1 MLYLDMLNDKKI
13 PRILIYSP
21 IYYPDIGGPAVQA
34 KFLTEMLC
42 ENGFEVFV
50 IKYNSLVDF
59 NPNINVI
66 SLNWNSNPNLCTR
79 IFRWFIGPLI
89 SLYYLIR
96 IKPSLVLINSVFWNG
111 MFMGLFCR
119 FLCIPT
125 ILKFTGDWVFESTS
139 NLKKTAVE
147 LEKIYKN
154 SLINLLLFQVER
166 FFVRQFTVVW
176 VISEFR
182 KRNVLNLTR
191 KPKIWL
197 QNNFHDLPSLATSSR
212 SRFKDPLVFVT
223 TARLIPHK
231 RIDAVISTLSRFSKG
246 YKFIVI
252 GEGSELI
259 ALQQQVIRLDLS
271 RNIFFVGKVTNE
283 LLYEILTLSSAFISW
298 SSEEGAP
305 NSFIE
310 ALNFGLPIIS
320 ANVGGIPEMFAQ
332 DSKAAQLLE
341 PDNTDALYN
350 CIENFMRTPEC
361 LLEMSIHA
369 TNDALKF
376 SKSNN
381 QQNFLNL
388 ISKLVVNPNF

>member
-1 MLYLDMLNDKKI
+1 MVYLSMANIKKS

-34 KFLTEMLC
+34 KFLTEMLY

-50 IKYNSLVDF
+50 IKYNNLVDF

-66 SLNWNSNPNLCTR
+66 SLNWNSNPHIFTR

-89 SLYYLIR
+89 SLFYLIQLR
-96 IKPSLVLINSVFWNG
+96 PSLVLINSVFWNG

-139 NLKKTAVE
+139 NLKKTTVE
-147 LEKIYKN
+147 LEKIYRSN
-154 SLINLLLFQVER
+154 LINSLLFQVER

-182 KRNVLNLTR
+182 KQNVLNLTR

-197 QNNFHDLPSLATSSR
+197 QNNFHDLPSSSISSS
-212 SRFKDPLVFVT
+212 SRFKDPLIFVT

-231 RIDAVISTLSRFSKG
+231 RIDVIISTLSRFPKG

-259 ALQQQVIRLDLS
+259 ALKQQAIRLNLS
-271 RNIFFVGKVTNE
+271 QNIFFVGKITDE

-298 SSEEGAP
+298 SAEEGAP

-320 ANVGGIPEMFAQ
+320 ANVGGIPEMFAR

-341 PDNTDALYN
+341 PEDTDALYY
-350 CIENFMRTPEC
+350 CIERLILTPEY

-376 SKSNN
+376 SKANN
-381 QQNFLNL
+381 QQKFLSL
-388 ISKLVVNPNF
+388 ISGLVVNSNF

>member
-1 MLYLDMLNDKKI
+1 MVNVKKI
-13 PRILIYSP
+13 PSILIYSP

-34 KFLTEMLC
+34 KFLTEMLS
-42 ENGFEVFV
+42 ENGFKVFV
-50 IKYNSLVDF
+50 IKYNNLVDF

-66 SLNWNSNPNLCTR
+66 SLNWNSSPHIFTR

-96 IKPSLVLINSVFWNG
+96 LRPSLVLINSVFWNG

-119 FLCIPT
+119 FFRIPT

-139 NLKKTAVE
+139 NLKKTTVE
-147 LEKIYKN
+147 LEKIYN
-154 SLINLLLFQVER
+154 NNLINLFLFQVER

-182 KRNVLNLTR
+182 KQNVLNLTR

-197 QNNFHDLPSLATSSR
+197 QNNFHDLPTVASSSR

-231 RIDAVISTLSRFSKG
+231 RIDAIISTLSRFPAG
-246 YKFIVI
+246 YKFIII

-259 ALQQQVIRLDLS
+259 ALQQQVMRLNLS

-320 ANVGGIPEMFAQ
+320 ANVGGIPEMFAEG
-332 DSKAAQLLE
+332 SKSAQLLE
-341 PDNTDALYN
+341 PDDPNSLYN
-350 CIENFMRTPEC
+350 CIARLMRTPES

-369 TNDALKF
+369 TNDSSKF

-381 QQNFLNL
+381 QQNFLKL
-388 ISKLVVNPNF
+388 ISELVVNSDF

>member
-1 MLYLDMLNDKKI
+1 MVYLVMANVKKS
-13 PRILIYSP
+13 PRMLIYSP

-34 KFLTEMLC
+34 KFLAEMLY

-50 IKYNSLVDF
+50 IKYNNLVDF
-59 NPNINVI
+59 DPNINVI
-66 SLNWNSNPNLCTR
+66 SLNWNSNPHIFTR

-89 SLYYLIR
+89 SLFYLIQLR
-96 IKPSLVLINSVFWNG
+96 PSLLLVNSVFWNG

-139 NLKKTAVE
+139 NLKKTTVE
-147 LEKIYKN
+147 LEKIYRSN
-154 SLINLLLFQVER
+154 LINSLLFQVER

-182 KRNVLNLTR
+182 RQNVLNLTR

-197 QNNFHDLPSLATSSR
+197 QNNFHDLPGSSISSS
-212 SRFKDPLVFVT
+212 SRFKNPLVFVT

-231 RIDAVISTLSRFSKG
+231 RIDAIISTLSRFPKG

-259 ALQQQVIRLDLS
+259 ALKQQVIRLNLS
-271 RNIFFVGKVTNE
+271 QNIFFVGKVTNE

-320 ANVGGIPEMFAQ
+320 ANVGGIPEMFSRN
-332 DSKAAQLLE
+332 SKAAQLLE

-350 CIENFMRTPEC
+350 CIERLILTPEY

-376 SKSNN
+376 SKANN
-381 QQNFLNL
+381 QQKFLSL
-388 ISKLVVNPNF
+388 ISELVVNPNF

>member
-1 MLYLDMLNDKKI
+1 MKNT

-50 IKYNSLVDF
+50 IKYNNIINF

-66 SLNWNSNPNLCTR
+66 SLNWNSDPQLFSR
-79 IFRWFIGPLI
+79 LFRWFIGPLI
-89 SLYYLIR
+89 SFYYLIR

-119 FLCIPT
+119 FFRIPT
-125 ILKFTGDWVFESTS
+125 ILKFTGDWVFESTA
-139 NLKKTAVE
+139 NLKKSAVE

-182 KRNVLNLTR
+182 KQNVLNLTR

-197 QNNFHDLPSLATSSR
+197 QNNFHDLPSSAISSR
-212 SRFKDPLVFVT
+212 SRFKDPLVFVSA
-223 TARLIPHK
+223 ARLIPHK
-231 RIDAVISTLSRFSKG
+231 RIDVIISTLSRFPEG

-259 ALQQQVIRLDLS
+259 ALQQQVIKLNLS
-271 RNIFFVGKVTNE
+271 RNVFFTGKVTSA
-283 LLYEILTLSSAFISW
+283 LLYEILSLSSAYISW

-320 ANVGGIPEMFAQ
+320 AKVGGIPEMFTQ
-332 DSKAAQLLE
+332 GSKSAQLLE
-341 PDNTDALYN
+341 PDDPNSLYN
-350 CIENFMRTPEC
+350 CIERFMREPES

-369 TNDALKF
+369 TNDSFKF
-376 SKSNN
+376 SKSKN

-388 ISKLVVNPNF
+388 ISELVVNTDF

>member
-1 MLYLDMLNDKKI
+1 MVYFVMANVKKS

-34 KFLTEMLC
+34 KFLAEMLY

-50 IKYNSLVDF
+50 IKYNNLVDF
-59 NPNINVI
+59 DPNINVI
-66 SLNWNSNPNLCTR
+66 SLNWNSNPHIFTR

-89 SLYYLIR
+89 SLFYLIQLR
-96 IKPSLVLINSVFWNG
+96 PSLLLVNSVFWNG

-139 NLKKTAVE
+139 NLKKTTVE
-147 LEKIYKN
+147 LEKIYRSN
-154 SLINLLLFQVER
+154 LINSLLFQVER

-182 KRNVLNLTR
+182 RQNVLNLTR

-197 QNNFHDLPSLATSSR
+197 QNNFHDLPGSSISSS
-212 SRFKDPLVFVT
+212 SRFKNPLVFVT

-231 RIDAVISTLSRFSKG
+231 RIDAIISTLSRFPKG

-259 ALQQQVIRLDLS
+259 ALKQQVIRLNLS
-271 RNIFFVGKVTNE
+271 QNIFFVGKVTNE

-320 ANVGGIPEMFAQ
+320 ANVGGIPEMFSRN
-332 DSKAAQLLE
+332 SKAAQLLE

-350 CIENFMRTPEC
+350 CIERLILTPEY

-376 SKSNN
+376 SKANN
-381 QQNFLNL
+381 QQKFLSL
-388 ISKLVVNPNF
+388 ISELVVNPNF

>member
-1 MLYLDMLNDKKI
+1 MANVKKS

-34 KFLTEMLC
+34 KFLAEMLY

-50 IKYNSLVDF
+50 IKYNNLVDF
-59 NPNINVI
+59 DPNINVI
-66 SLNWNSNPNLCTR
+66 SLNWNSNPHIFTR

-89 SLYYLIR
+89 SLFYLIQLR
-96 IKPSLVLINSVFWNG
+96 PSLLLVNSVFWNG

-139 NLKKTAVE
+139 NLKKTTVE
-147 LEKIYKN
+147 LEKIYRSN
-154 SLINLLLFQVER
+154 LINSLLFQVER

-182 KRNVLNLTR
+182 RQNVLNLTR

-197 QNNFHDLPSLATSSR
+197 QNNFHDLPGSSISSS
-212 SRFKDPLVFVT
+212 SRFKNPLVFVT

-231 RIDAVISTLSRFSKG
+231 RIDAIISTLSRFPKG

-259 ALQQQVIRLDLS
+259 ALKQQVIRLNLS
-271 RNIFFVGKVTNE
+271 QNIFFVGKVTNE

-320 ANVGGIPEMFAQ
+320 ANVGGIPEMFSRN
-332 DSKAAQLLE
+332 SKAAQLLE

-350 CIENFMRTPEC
+350 CIERLILTPEY

-376 SKSNN
+376 SKANN
-381 QQNFLNL
+381 QQKFLSL
-388 ISKLVVNPNF
+388 ISELVVNPNF

>member
-1 MLYLDMLNDKKI
+1 MVYLCMVKVKKI

-50 IKYNSLVDF
+50 IKYNDVVDF
-59 NPNINVI
+59 NPGIKVI
-66 SLNWNSNPNLCTR
+66 SLNWNSNPHLLGR
-79 IFRWFIGPLI
+79 LFRWFIGPFI
-89 SLYYLIR
+89 SFYYLIR

-111 MFMGLFCR
+111 MLMGLLCR
-119 FLCIPT
+119 FFRIPT
-125 ILKFTGDWVFESTS
+125 ILKFTGDWVFESTAS
-139 NLKKTAVE
+139 LKKATVE

-154 SLINLLLFQVER
+154 NLINLFLFQVER

-182 KRNVLNLTR
+182 KQNVLNLTR

-197 QNNFHDLPSLATSSR
+197 QNNFHDLPNLASSSR

-231 RIDAVISTLSRFSKG
+231 RIDAIISTLSRFPTG
-246 YKFIVI
+246 YKFIII

-259 ALQQQVIRLDLS
+259 ALQQQVIRLKLS

-283 LLYEILTLSSAFISW
+283 LLYEILNLSSAFISW

-332 DSKAAQLLE
+332 GSKSAQLLE
-341 PDNTDALYN
+341 PDDPNSLYN
-350 CIENFMRTPEC
+350 CIERLMRTPES

-369 TNDALKF
+369 INDSSKF

-381 QQNFLNL
+381 QQNFLKL
-388 ISKLVVNPNF
+388 ISELVVNSDF

>member
-1 MLYLDMLNDKKI
+1 MANVKKS

-34 KFLTEMLC
+34 KFLAEMLY

-50 IKYNSLVDF
+50 IKYNTLVDF
-59 NPNINVI
+59 DPNINVI
-66 SLNWNSNPNLCTR
+66 SLNWNSNPHIFTR

-89 SLYYLIR
+89 SLFYLIQLR
-96 IKPSLVLINSVFWNG
+96 PSVLLVNSVFWNG

-139 NLKKTAVE
+139 NLKKTTVE
-147 LEKIYKN
+147 LEKIYRSN
-154 SLINLLLFQVER
+154 LINSLLFQVER

-182 KRNVLNLTR
+182 RQNVLNLTR

-197 QNNFHDLPSLATSSR
+197 QNNFHDLPGSSISSS
-212 SRFKDPLVFVT
+212 SRFKNPLVFVT

-231 RIDAVISTLSRFSKG
+231 RIDAIISTLSRFPKG

-259 ALQQQVIRLDLS
+259 ALKQQVIRLNLS
-271 RNIFFVGKVTNE
+271 QNIFFVGKVTNE

-320 ANVGGIPEMFAQ
+320 ANVGGIPEMFSRN
-332 DSKAAQLLE
+332 SKAAQLLE

-350 CIENFMRTPEC
+350 CIERLILTPEY

-376 SKSNN
+376 SKANN
-381 QQNFLNL
+381 QQKFLSL
-388 ISKLVVNPNF
+388 ISELVVNPNF